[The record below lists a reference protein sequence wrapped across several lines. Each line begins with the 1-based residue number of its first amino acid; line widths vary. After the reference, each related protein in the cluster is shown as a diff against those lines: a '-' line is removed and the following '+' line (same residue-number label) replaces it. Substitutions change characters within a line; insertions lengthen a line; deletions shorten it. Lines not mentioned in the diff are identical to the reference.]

1 MKLRVLASLSVLLAF
16 GCSQAPAPTPG
27 PVSDAS
33 PGVESSM
40 TDASSE
46 STGESADTAAAANET
61 LVSLNVPDMH

>member
-16 GCSQAPAPTPG
+16 GCSQAPAPAPG

-33 PGVESSM
+33 PDVELSIPD
-40 TDASSE
+40 TSSE
-46 STGESADTAAAANET
+46 SSGETADTEAAAIER